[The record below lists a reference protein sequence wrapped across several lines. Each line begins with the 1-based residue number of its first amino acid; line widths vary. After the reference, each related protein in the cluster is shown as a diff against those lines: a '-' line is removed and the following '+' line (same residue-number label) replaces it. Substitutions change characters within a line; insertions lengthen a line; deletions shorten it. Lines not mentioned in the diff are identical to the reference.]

1 MWPAALLTTFV
12 GRFRLKWQNQSMKLL
27 VAALDIELVAFPESI
42 PGYVRLVTGAGKLRA
57 AMGLTRALERG
68 IYDEVLVLGTA
79 GSVGGKLG
87 LGMYDIASA
96 IQWDVSDLEGEQGKS
111 MVVPAVVETGR
122 EGIVIATGDK
132 FVHHQAETDVITA
145 LGGSMVDMETY
156 VYIWVAQQ
164 YGVPIRV
171 VKAVSDSAEDGAIF
185 DWRTRVTQCSAELWE
200 WFQAEFAA

>member
-1 MWPAALLTTFV
+1 
-12 GRFRLKWQNQSMKLL
+12 MKLL

-57 AMGLTRALERG
+57 AMGLTQALERG

-87 LGMYDIASA
+87 LGVYDIASA

-132 FVHHQAETDVITA
+132 FVQHQAETDVITA